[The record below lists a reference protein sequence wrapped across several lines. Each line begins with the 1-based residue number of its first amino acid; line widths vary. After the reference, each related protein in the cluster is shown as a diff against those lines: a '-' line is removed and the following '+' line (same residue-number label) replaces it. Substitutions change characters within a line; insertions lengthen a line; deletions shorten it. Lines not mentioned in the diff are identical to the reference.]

1 MFNSQREALSI
12 EDTNWAEM
20 DGKTLSD
27 GISLSSHEE
36 EEEESSSVWELSGLG
51 VEGERMS

>member
-20 DGKTLSD
+20 DGKALSD
-27 GISLSSHEE
+27 GISLSSH

>member
-27 GISLSSHEE
+27 GMSLSSHEK
-36 EEEESSSVWELSGLG
+36 EEESSSVWELSGLG

>member
-36 EEEESSSVWELSGLG
+36 EEESSSVWELSGLG